1 MSTSH
6 VLKLVYISKRATIGV
21 YESLSNLYLVPDSL
35 IKIEEFMRE
44 EGRHTM
50 MTVKRLDELGI
61 ETPKRGGELAE
72 RFGETIGRAATVLG
86 WRGTCFFMQIGEE
99 VERLFL
105 KAAST
110 VCRNRSDRE
119 VLNLIIFD
127 EKKHSEW
134 WRRKLSERRH

>member
-1 MSTSH
+1 MKKGY
-6 VLKLVYISKRATIGV
+6 VLKLIYISKRVTIGV
-21 YESLSNLYLVPDSL
+21 YESVSNLYLVQDRL

-44 EGRHTM
+44 EGKHTM

-61 ETPKRGGELAE
+61 ETPKKGGEIAE
-72 RFGETIGRAATVLG
+72 RFGETIGKAATVLG
-86 WRGTCFFMQIGEE
+86 WRGTCFFMQMGEE
-99 VERLFL
+99 MERLFL

-110 VCRNRSDRE
+110 VCRNRDDQE
-119 VLNLIIFD
+119 ILNLIIFD